1 MINKD
6 IYYIISPVLKQLFVL
21 IYQEIMDA
29 QKLIDNFSTHLKN
42 VIARAI
48 SLASHYDLKN
58 VEPIHLFL
66 ALSEEQ
72 GCVAGEIL
80 NKFDITPELIKNI
93 ASLDSIPVKKLEP
106 TNLPEL
112 SQVSRKVLEKGL
124 VLAHDQE
131 HTYVGTEHLLFGLI
145 HAQNKEI
152 TNVFVSLSIEYEH
165 IKEQLDISFQNTT
178 RFSQMGDVTEIFD
191 NMGDAPLSGSM
202 PPPPP
207 EMMMPS
213 QTKGNKKISAI
224 TQFTTNL
231 TSKQSQ
237 NQIDPVVGRNDE
249 IERIINIL
257 ARRTKNNPI
266 LVGEPGVGKTAIVEG
281 LAKKIAAGDVPDV
294 LKRKKILSLD
304 LTLLVAGT
312 IYRGEFEARLKQ
324 IVDECANNPNYI
336 LFIDELHNIIGA
348 GSNQGTMDAANIL
361 KPALARGQ
369 LRCIGATTYDEYKK
383 YITSDPALE
392 RRFQMID
399 VEEPSNKETL
409 KILQGIKKYYE
420 SFHNVSITKG
430 ALEEA
435 LRLSNKYIHDNFQP
449 DKTIDL
455 IDEAASS
462 VKTGKQTDANDAKLF
477 ALEKKLEEYEEDKE
491 KAILQERLKD
501 ALDLKNKIQKL
512 SAKITNLKKTTQ
524 TVSESK
530 LRVTEKHVRSVLS
543 KKMHIDETILSQ
555 NEWENLKTLEKRLGK
570 YIVGQNPSIRN
581 VIASLKRAQLGI
593 QNNNKPFGSFLFV
606 GPSGV
611 GKTELAKRL
620 AQELYHDSL
629 ALIKLD
635 MGEFSESHSVSKI
648 LGSPAGY
655 IGYKDRNPFIEK
667 LKKRP
672 YCVLLF
678 DEIDKAHPDVSK
690 LLLQM
695 LDEGEISDSNGRKI
709 SLKHTTIILTTNI
722 GNELFKSH
730 GIGFGN
736 ELSKKKTSH
745 TEFTK
750 NITDKLKEVL
760 GNALLSRI
768 GTLCIFNVLEKKDIE
783 KIIKQHIEQVSKHFK
798 KTQQFSITADSSALN
813 SIIKETSS
821 IDLGARNVEKKVQEL
836 LHELAVDILQDKTK
850 KENYKL
856 SHEKNTYK
864 FI

>member
-1 MINKD
+1 
-6 IYYIISPVLKQLFVL
+6 
-21 IYQEIMDA
+21 MDA

-48 SLASHYDLKN
+48 SLASHYNSKQ

-80 NKFDITPELIKNI
+80 KKFGITPEFIKNI
-93 ASLDSIPVKKLEP
+93 SSLDIQTLNQSSKTTGPE
-106 TNLPEL
+106 NLPEL
-112 SQVSRKVLEKGL
+112 SPTSRKVLEKGL

-131 HTYVGTEHLLFGLI
+131 HTYVGTEHLLFGLV
-145 HAQNKEI
+145 HAQNKDI
-152 TNVFVSLSIEYEH
+152 TEVFVSLNIEYEH
-165 IKEQLDISFQNTT
+165 IKDQLDTSFQNTT
-178 RFSQMGDVTEIFD
+178 RFSQMGDVSEVFD
-191 NMGDAPLSGSM
+191 NLGDMPAPGSM
-202 PPPPP
+202 PPPPSS
-207 EMMMPS
+207 MPMPPHM
-213 QTKGNKKISAI
+213 KGNKKINAT

-237 NQIDPVVGRNDE
+237 QKIDPVVGRDEE

-281 LAKKIAAGDVPDV
+281 LAKKIASGDVPDV

-324 IVDECANNPNYI
+324 IVDECSANPNYI

-399 VEEPSNKETL
+399 VEEPNDKETL
-409 KILQGIKKYYE
+409 TILQGIKKYYE
-420 SFHNVSITKG
+420 SFHHVSITEN
-430 ALEEA
+430 ALKEA

-462 VKTGKQTDANDAKLF
+462 VKTSRKTSEHTTRLF
-477 ALEKKLEEYEEDKE
+477 ALEQKQEEYIEEKD
-491 KAILQERLKD
+491 KAISQERLKD
-501 ALDLKNKIQKL
+501 ALELKKKIEKLDTQITDL
-512 SAKITNLKKTTQ
+512 SKTTQ
-524 TVSESK
+524 NKTKKK
-530 LRVTEKHVRSVLS
+530 LRVTEQHVRSVLS

-555 NEWENLKTLEKRLGK
+555 NEWENLKTLEKRLSK
-570 YIVGQNPSIRN
+570 HIVGQKQTIQE
-581 VIASLKRAQLGI
+581 VIASLKRAELGI
-593 QNNNKPFGSFLFV
+593 QNQNKPFGSFLFV

-611 GKTELAKRL
+611 GKTELTKRL
-620 AQELYHDSL
+620 AEELYHDKQ

-690 LLLQM
+690 LLLQI

-709 SLKHTTIILTTNI
+709 SLKHTTIILTTNV
-722 GNELFKSH
+722 GNELFKSQ
-730 GIGFGN
+730 GIGFDN
-736 ELSKKKTSH
+736 ETH
-745 TEFTK
+745 ENRDVDTNFTK
-750 NITDKLKEVL
+750 NIHNKLKETL
-760 GNALLSRI
+760 GNALLSRL
-768 GTLCIFNVLEKKDIE
+768 GTICVFNTLGKKDIE
-783 KIIKQHIEQVSKHFK
+783 KIIKQHIDRVSKHFK
-798 KTQQFSITADSSALN
+798 KTQKFSITADASALK
-813 SIIKETSS
+813 SITKETSN
-821 IDLGARNVEKKVQEL
+821 IDLGARNIEKKVQEL
-836 LHELAVDILQDKTK
+836 LHELAVETLQDKTK
-850 KENYKL
+850 KEAYKL
-856 SHEKNTYK
+856 SYRDNTYSLN
-864 FI
+864 